1 MLKIEKLYKNFNDLK
16 VLKNINIQVNKGE
29 RVVIIGPSGSG
40 KSTLLRCI
48 NYMEIPTKG
57 KISFDNQVLNDKNID
72 KYRQKIGMVFQSFN
86 LFNNLTVLD
95 NLILAPVKIMNM
107 SYDDA
112 KKKAIDYLKRIDL
125 VDKMNVYPSSL
136 SGGQKQRVS
145 IARALVMDPKILFF
159 DEPTSALDPELTRQV
174 LSVIRDLSERD
185 MTMVVVTHEMNFA
198 RNISDWAIFMENGY
212 IVEEGAPDALFG
224 DPSEERTKAFISSFK
239 E

>member
-1 MLKIEKLYKNFNDLK
+1 MLKIEKLYKYFNDLK

-136 SGGQKQRVS
+136 SGGQKQRVG
-145 IARALVMDPKILFF
+145 IVRTMMMNPEMILF
-159 DEPTSALDPELTRQV
+159 DEPTSALDPEMVRGVLELIKQ
-174 LSVIRDLSERD
+174 LSVS
-185 MTMVVVTHEMNFA
+185 
-198 RNISDWAIFMENGY
+198 
-212 IVEEGAPDALFG
+212 
-224 DPSEERTKAFISSFK
+224 
-239 E
+239 

>member
-1 MLKIEKLYKNFNDLK
+1 MLKIENLYKNFNDLK

-72 KYRQKIGMVFQSFN
+72 KYRQKIGMVFQGFN

-136 SGGQKQRVS
+136 SGGQKQRVA
-145 IARALVMDPKILFF
+145 IVRTMMMNPEMILF
-159 DEPTSALDPELTRQV
+159 DEPTSALDPEMVKGVQDMMLE
-174 LSVIRDLSERD
+174 LANLG
-185 MTMVVVTHEMNFA
+185 MTMVIVTHELSFIKKVATKIMFMDNGEIKFSGTYEEIKKCDNEIIKTFLS
-198 RNISDWAIFMENGY
+198 NIE
-212 IVEEGAPDALFG
+212 
-224 DPSEERTKAFISSFK
+224 
-239 E
+239 